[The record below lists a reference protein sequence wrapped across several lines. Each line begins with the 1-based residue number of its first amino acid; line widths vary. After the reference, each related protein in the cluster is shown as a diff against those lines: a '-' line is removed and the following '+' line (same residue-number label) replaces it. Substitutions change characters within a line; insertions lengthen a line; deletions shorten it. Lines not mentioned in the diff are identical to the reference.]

1 MIRNIFDPGN
11 NSYVVNAS
19 LLALRV
25 WVGLTML
32 VNHGLD
38 KLGHFS
44 DLAPGFP
51 DPLGIGH
58 SASLALVV
66 FAEFFASLLLIFGVV
81 TRGSALVLVI
91 NMGVAFG
98 AVHKL
103 VLSGQ
108 GSGELAFLYL
118 MGYVVLLLAGP
129 GSFSV
134 DKLLFGRDGSSPSK
148 CAEDTGP

>member
-1 MIRNIFDPGN
+1 
-11 NSYVVNAS
+11 
-19 LLALRV
+19 LRV

-58 SASLALVV
+58 GASLALAV

-81 TRGSALVLVI
+81 TRWSALVLAI
-91 NMGVAFG
+91 NMGVAFIS
-98 AVHKL
+98 VHKGA
-103 VLSGQ
+103 LSGP

-118 MGYVVLLLAGP
+118 MSYVVLLLAGP

-134 DKLLFGRDGSSPSK
+134 DKVLFGRDGSPPSK
-148 CAEDTGP
+148 GAKDTGP

>member
-1 MIRNIFDPGN
+1 MIKKIFDPGN

-25 WVGLTML
+25 WVGLAML
-32 VNHGLD
+32 INHGAD
-38 KLGHFS
+38 KLKHFS
-44 DLAPGFP
+44 DTAPNFP

-58 SASLALVV
+58 TASLALAV

-81 TRGSALVLVI
+81 TRWSALVLVI
-91 NMGVAFG
+91 NMSVAFIG
-98 AVHKL
+98 VHKGA
-103 VLSGQ
+103 LSGQ

-118 MGYVVLLLAGP
+118 MGYAVLLLAGP

-134 DKLLFGRDGSSPSK
+134 DKVLFGRQGSDSSK
-148 CAEDTGP
+148 QF

>member
-1 MIRNIFDPGN
+1 MIKKIFNPGDN
-11 NSYVVNAS
+11 TGSAS
-19 LLALRV
+19 FALLVLRL
-25 WVGLTML
+25 WIGFSML
-32 VNHGLD
+32 LNHGVE
-38 KLGHFS
+38 KLKTFS
-44 DLAPGFP
+44 DTAPNFP

-58 SASLALVV
+58 PASLALAV

-81 TRGSALVLVI
+81 TRWSALVLAI
-91 NMGVAFG
+91 NMSVAFIG
-98 AVHKL
+98 VHKG

-134 DKLLFGRDGSSPSK
+134 DKVLFGRGKSSPSK
-148 CAEDTGP
+148 